1 MMLVEIGAAGRE
13 FPFDQVHQ
21 VFALNH
27 VTYEPRE
34 ISQGTEAMVEYLT
47 RLPQNASLEELSSQL
62 RAGKGIETVS
72 WSHPKRL

>member
-1 MMLVEIGAAGRE
+1 
-13 FPFDQVHQ
+13 
-21 VFALNH
+21 
-27 VTYEPRE
+27 
-34 ISQGTEAMVEYLT
+34 MVEYLT